1 MSLRQLITTALQT
14 LAVAAAGALL
24 IHALGWAS
32 ATDRQVSRASLEA
45 YCQGVIT
52 WQVEASRGIAAE
64 QRTGH
69 PDWRG
74 TAAEDCPGIRPALPA
89 ITTERQLARN

>member
-1 MSLRQLITTALQT
+1 MTPRQLITTALQI

-24 IHALGWAS
+24 IHALGWMA
-32 ATDRQVSRASLEA
+32 ATDRQVERASLEA
-45 YCQGVIT
+45 YCQGVVT

-69 PDWRG
+69 PDYEQR
-74 TAAEDCPGIRPALPA
+74 AAEDCPGLRPALPA
-89 ITTERQLARN
+89 ITERQLARN